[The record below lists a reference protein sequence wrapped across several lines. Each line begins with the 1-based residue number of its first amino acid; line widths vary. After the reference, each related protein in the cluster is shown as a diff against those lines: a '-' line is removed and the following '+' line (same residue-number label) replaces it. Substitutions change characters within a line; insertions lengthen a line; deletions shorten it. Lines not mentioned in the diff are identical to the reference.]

1 MKIKGLTIIAIISL
15 GTVYWINF
23 INFKFEELI
32 VGKSEKFESL
42 IENLCMSYLA
52 GYMFY
57 FLNIYLVERKEKQL
71 ILPFVSRNVINLIV
85 NNYSI
90 ICCLRNNQKIDL
102 NNFPSKSEFNNLLE
116 KVNTHDKVPFYY
128 KDENWI
134 FLFKKRQDSTL
145 NQINRIF
152 LSGKHI
158 DEELRKILLEMQ
170 FSLYLQDNYAFNS
183 DDFKDKNLSKYS
195 LVFYN
200 HFKLIE
206 KLNTYYEKNLKTYY
220 VGSLVKSF
228 MKKISIKA
236 SL

>member
-1 MKIKGLTIIAIISL
+1 MKIKGLTIITIISI
-15 GTVYWINF
+15 GIVYWINF
-23 INFKFEELI
+23 MSFKFDELI
-32 VGKSEKFESL
+32 IGKAEKFESL

-52 GYMFY
+52 GYIFY

-90 ICCLRNNQKIDL
+90 ICCLRNNQKMDFD
-102 NNFPSKSEFNNLLE
+102 NFPSKKEFNELLE
-116 KVNTHDKVPFYY
+116 KVNPKNKVPFYY
-128 KDENWI
+128 KNENWI
-134 FLFKKRQDSTL
+134 YLFKKRQDSTL

-158 DEELRKILLEMQ
+158 DEELRKILLEIQ

-183 DDFKDKNLSKYS
+183 HDFKDENLSKYS

-200 HFKLIE
+200 YFQLI
-206 KLNTYYEKNLKTYY
+206 KDLNNYYVKNLKTYY
-220 VGSLVKSF
+220 MGSLVKDF
-228 MKKISIKA
+228 MKR
-236 SL
+236 